1 MKITAALARGAKQA
15 LAVTELELDEPR
27 DDEVL
32 VRVVASGICR
42 TDIDVRDGYL
52 PTPTPVVLGHEGSG
66 VVVRVGRLVRQF
78 APGDHVVMSMGSCGV
93 CPSCQVGMPAYCV
106 QHVPLNF
113 MGSRPDGSVCMHEHG
128 EHVHSHFFSQSSH
141 ASFTVAHQSS
151 LVKVPNDVDLRWLG
165 PLACGV
171 MTGAGGVINTLKPEA
186 GTSIVIFGA
195 GTVGLSALM
204 ASKIVACSRRIV
216 VDNKPERLALAREL
230 GATDTILSTTDTDVA
245 AQVRALTDGL
255 GAHNAFESSGV
266 KSVIGT
272 ALMAIR
278 ERGTCVITGV
288 LPQGSVVEFDAWQ
301 LLRGRTVRGSVM
313 GDCLPSQFVPR
324 LVEFY
329 RQGLLP
335 LEKISRL
342 YPLADINQAIENGI
356 SGAVVKA
363 IVVMPHP
370 DASTT

>member
-1 MKITAALARGAKQA
+1 MEITAALVRAAKQA
-15 LAVTELELDEPR
+15 LDVTQLQLDEPR

-32 VRVVASGICR
+32 VRVIASGICR

-66 VVVRVGRLVRQF
+66 IVERVGRQVRQF
-78 APGDHVVMSMGSCGV
+78 APGDHVVLSMGSCGV
-93 CPSCQVGMPAYCV
+93 CESCRLGQPAYCV
-106 QHVPLNF
+106 QHLAMNF
-113 MGSRPDGSVCMHEHG
+113 MGSRLDGSVCMHDNG
-128 EHVHSHFFSQSSH
+128 SDVHSHFFSQSSH
-141 ASFTVAHQSS
+141 ATFTVAHHSS

-186 GTSIVIFGA
+186 GSSVVIFGA

-204 ASKIVACSRRIV
+204 ACNIVGCASRIV

-230 GATDTILSTTDTDVA
+230 GATHTILSGAEIDVA
-245 AQVRALTDGL
+245 EQVRKLTDGL
-255 GAHNAFESSGV
+255 GAHHAFESSGV
-266 KSVIGT
+266 KSVIGS
-272 ALMAIR
+272 ALNAIR
-278 ERGTCVITGV
+278 ERGTCVVTGV
-288 LPQGSVVEFDAWQ
+288 LPQGSLVEFDAWN
-301 LLRGRTVRGSVM
+301 LLRGRTVKGSVM
-313 GDCLPSQFVPR
+313 GDCLPSQFIPR

-342 YPLADINQAIENGI
+342 YPLADINQAIADGI

-363 IVVMPHP
+363 IVVMPHGQ
-370 DASTT
+370 

>member
-78 APGDHVVMSMGSCGV
+78 AAGDHVVMSMGSCGV

-113 MGSRPDGSVCMHEHG
+113 MGSRPDGSVCMHAHG

-141 ASFTVAHQSS
+141 ASFTLAHQSS
-151 LVKVPNDVDLRWLG
+151 LVKVADDVDLCWLG

-216 VDNKPERLALAREL
+216 VDNKPERLAREL
-230 GATDTILSTTDTDVA
+230 GATDTILATADVDVA
-245 AQVRALTDGL
+245 AEVRALTHGL

-266 KSVIGT
+266 ESVIGT
-272 ALMAIR
+272 ALTAIR

-301 LLRGRTVRGSVM
+301 LLRGRTVR
-313 GDCLPSQFVPR
+313 
-324 LVEFY
+324 
-329 RQGLLP
+329 
-335 LEKISRL
+335 
-342 YPLADINQAIENGI
+342 A
-356 SGAVVKA
+356 GAVVKA

-370 DASTT
+370 DASPT